1 MVVLMSDDM
10 SRTAYDKP
18 SSEWPDGKV
27 VVSKARTRN
36 KVTKYHTTRCRVF
49 PSSPMFM
56 RLENIKSWKENYE
69 DEEWKECA
77 ICAGDD
83 TSPNRENW
91 SEYALGRK
99 NSGGNID
106 D

>member
-1 MVVLMSDDM
+1 MSEDI
-10 SRTAYDKP
+10 SRNAYEKE
-18 SSEWPDGKV
+18 SCEWPDGKV

-56 RLENIKSWKENYE
+56 RLDTIKAWRDNYD
-69 DEEWKECA
+69 DEEWEECA
-77 ICAGDD
+77 ICAGRD
-83 TSPNRENW
+83 TSPDRENW
-91 SEYALGRK
+91 SEFALGRK
-99 NSGGNID
+99 NSGCVID